1 MTPTQDINAAIEWP
15 EISQAQYAAAVGN
28 GYTEEQAARQL
39 EGARLETDF
48 RKGIELCRTPT
59 RLKLSLAL
67 VAYSEG
73 LALPPMSRLQRE
85 KFNRFARPYGDWLK
99 ANGGTFKDYGK

>member
-1 MTPTQDINAAIEWP
+1 MTLTQDINATKEWP
-15 EISQAQYAAAVGN
+15 EINPAQYAAAVSN

-39 EGARLETDF
+39 EGARLETEF

-73 LALPPMSRLQRE
+73 IALPPMSRHQRE
-85 KFNRFARPYGDWLK
+85 KFNRIARPYGDWLK
-99 ANGGTFKDYGK
+99 TNGGTFKDYGK